1 MLTAFSAALGAALAA
16 SVALVLALIIQWTV
30 LAGRAVI
37 VAFSSVW
44 ALMEL
49 VALSAHVLTYVVAN
63 STDRFVSLS
72 AAAAAVWA
80 TLGLA
85 LAVAALVLLTN
96 DSYAGLGLLMIY
108 FGQIAALIA
117 ASPAWCAFVLAARAR
132 SFALGGRS
140 AEAIPQ

>member
-16 SVALVLALIIQWTV
+16 SVALVLALTIQWTFF
-30 LAGRAVI
+30 AGRAVT

-44 ALMEL
+44 ALIEL

-96 DSYAGLGLLMIY
+96 DSYAGLGLVIY

-132 SFALGGRS
+132 SFARGGRS